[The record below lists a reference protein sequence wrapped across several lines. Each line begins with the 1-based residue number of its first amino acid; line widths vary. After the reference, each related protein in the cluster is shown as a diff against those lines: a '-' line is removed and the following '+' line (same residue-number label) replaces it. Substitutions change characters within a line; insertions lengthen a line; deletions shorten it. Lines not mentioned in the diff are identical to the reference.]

1 MDKRVLRERMR
12 RKRRQLMIR
21 KIMRL
26 VTMAVAAVLLVVLV
40 FKGIIG
46 PAVHKLGSGGDT
58 PKTVEAQAQ
67 PQAVDTTAAVRMP
80 IRGSN
85 DAAKVSAKTVGW
97 QQDSVGT
104 WYQNADGSYY
114 SNGLQEIDGKT
125 YYFDE
130 NGYLANGWVTIDGKD
145 SWFNDDGTLDATKT
159 RPMVALTFD
168 DGPGERTGELLDCL
182 EKYDA
187 HATFFMQG
195 VNLEKYAD
203 QNIPKR
209 MYEIGCE
216 LGNHSYDHAN
226 MKEVSSEQV
235 QTEFAKVDEL
245 VKASAGVETT
255 VVRFPYG
262 SYNETVLSIV
272 NKPSFMW
279 DIDTLDWSTHD
290 ADNTYKVVMDNVS
303 DGDIILMHDIH
314 TESVDAALRLI
325 PDLIDAGYKLVTVSE
340 MAEAKGVQLKNDS
353 SYTDFLPATVEQL
366 IANQGES
373 GNTEGEFIDNYS
385 GDSSEG
391 DFDSG
396 EDDDGDFEEYEE

>member
-12 RKRRQLMIR
+12 RKRRQLMMR

-26 VTMAVAAVLLVVLV
+26 VTMAVAAVLLVILV

-46 PAVHKLGSGGDT
+46 PVVHKLGSGGET
-58 PKTVEAQAQ
+58 AKTVEAQAE
-67 PQAVDTTAAVRMP
+67 PQEVDTTAAVRMP

-114 SNGLQEIDGKT
+114 SNGFQEIDGKT

-130 NGYLANGWVTIDGKD
+130 NGYLATGWVTIDGNDK
-145 SWFNDDGTLDATKT
+145 WFNEDGTLDETKT

-182 EKYDA
+182 EQYDA

-203 QNIPKR
+203 KDYPKR

-216 LGNHSYDHAN
+216 LGNHSYDHVN
-226 MKEVSSEQV
+226 MVQVSAEKV
-235 QTEFAKVDEL
+235 AEEFDKVDEL

-262 SYNETVLSIV
+262 SYNESVLNIV

-279 DIDTLDWSTHD
+279 DIDTLDWDTHD

-314 TESVDAALRLI
+314 TESVDAAIKLI
-325 PDLIDAGYKLVTVSE
+325 PALIDEGYKLVTVSE
-340 MAEAKGVQLKNDS
+340 MAQAKGVQLKGDS
-353 SYTDFLPATVEQL
+353 SYTDFLPATVEAL

-373 GNTEGEFIDNYS
+373 GNTEGEFIDN
-385 GDSSEG
+385 
-391 DFDSG
+391 FSG
-396 EDDDGDFEEYEE
+396 EDGSGEFVGEDGEDDSDFE